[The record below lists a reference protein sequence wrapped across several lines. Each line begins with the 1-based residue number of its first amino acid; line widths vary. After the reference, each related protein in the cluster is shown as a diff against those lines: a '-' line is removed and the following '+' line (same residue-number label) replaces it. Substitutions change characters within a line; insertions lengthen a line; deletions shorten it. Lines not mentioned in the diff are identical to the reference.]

1 MTKKKKSMLQCMS
14 RSLSIKGRI
23 VEAQEQLTAQGSGSG
38 CTLPLQPCGP
48 TTQHIL
54 QLWAPPDVGVLAML
68 KAQGW
73 GTRLTPAARALHT
86 PLLHYFGSIGRA
98 HRCPAASQSLPQLQ
112 LWQIGEGSTP
122 APFCLSKPTS
132 SLQVRLE
139 RCVPITKRR
148 YRQHSVTK
156 TLLKEN
162 EATLHR

>member
-1 MTKKKKSMLQCMS
+1 MS

-23 VEAQEQLTAQGSGSG
+23 VEAQERLTAQGSGSG

-86 PLLHYFGSIGRA
+86 LLLRYFGSIGRA
-98 HRCPAASQSLPQLQ
+98 HCCPAASQSLPQLQ

-122 APFCLSKPTS
+122 GTFLLIKAHLLSS
-132 SLQVRLE
+132 GSFGAM
-139 RCVPITKRR
+139 
-148 YRQHSVTK
+148 HSNNK
-156 TLLKEN
+156 KEIS
-162 EATLHR
+162 AAQCDTDSP